1 MIQYLIK
8 MSLNKP
14 SHHLMLLA
22 SNHITMKALFIH
34 ITGSK

>member
-8 MSLNKP
+8 ISLNKP

-22 SNHITMKALFIH
+22 FGHITLKTLFID